1 MPASTL
7 IPQVSVQFDYNHL
20 AQSGAKLISAA
31 NAPATTPLPAT
42 GTAWRAESYAILLNP
57 TNYNTDTY
65 NLALNWNTDKGHLTA
80 SYFASIF
87 RNDDDSLTWNSAQS
101 SGVAEMR
108 KPLPVLRGQ
117 PVPVASTLA

>member
-1 MPASTL
+1 MIRSGAFSTRRVSTTHKNTSFNAGFNFD
-7 IPQVSVQFDYNHL
+7 PQVSVQFDYNHL

-65 NLALNWNTDKGHLTA
+65 NLALNWNTEKG
-80 SYFASIF
+80 I
-87 RNDDDSLTWNSAQS
+87 
-101 SGVAEMR
+101 
-108 KPLPVLRGQ
+108 
-117 PVPVASTLA
+117 